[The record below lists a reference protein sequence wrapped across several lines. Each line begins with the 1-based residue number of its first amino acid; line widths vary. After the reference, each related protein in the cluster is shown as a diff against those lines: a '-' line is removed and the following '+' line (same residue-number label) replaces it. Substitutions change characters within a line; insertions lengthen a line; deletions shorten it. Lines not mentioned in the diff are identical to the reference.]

1 MMQQFG
7 KFQLLK
13 KIASGG
19 MAEIYIAKQRGMEGF
34 EKIVVIKTILPN
46 LATNEEFVQMFLDE
60 ARIAARLTH
69 PNIVQIYDLGRVGST
84 YFIAMEYVQGENL
97 RTVAKTCRKQGHTIP
112 LQHTVKVISQAC
124 EGLYYAHTKAD
135 TSGQPLN
142 IVHRDVSPQNILV
155 SFEGITKLVDFGIAK
170 AATQYQETRAGIL
183 KGKYSYMSPEQCMSQ
198 PVDAR
203 SDIFSIGIV
212 LWELSTGLRLYK
224 LNSELMIL
232 KEITEGTVKPPR
244 EVNQQIPAELEA
256 IILKALEKHPDNRF
270 QDGLEMHM
278 ALEEFLKNQQLTSST
293 VHLSAY
299 MRELFK
305 DKLES
310 LRKIEQAQAAGQDL
324 GSFLFD
330 DLNKD
335 EMYVPG
341 TGATPSQ
348 VSPVSTPSK
357 PLYPKPTTGISR
369 VVSQQA
375 AEQAPP
381 QRKNI
386 TLVALICLLLGV
398 LGVLGYFIFDQMSRP
413 EETRPTR
420 DAGVAVTRERGNISV
435 VSTPKGAQ
443 ALIDGNRKGTT
454 PCKIEDLEL
463 GRLYTLRV
471 VKQGF
476 RPWTTQF
483 KLEDIEER
491 PFHARLERTSSSS
504 GWGWVEVVTTPP
516 GAIIELDGKP
526 VAGKT
531 PLTLNR
537 VEANREHTV
546 VATISGRKDWSKTFR
561 LRPNQRLKLSGNLP
575 RSVSGDSGKKKPAYL
590 LLRSRPRGASF
601 FLNGSPVGGS
611 FSLEPGGSYL
621 ITARLSGYKDW
632 SERIRP
638 RPGERRTIVARLT
651 RRQAVVKRGKAKL
664 SINCKPWAKVFLD
677 NRPIGTTPIANLEI
691 DSGTYSLRLV
701 NNQINAKKT
710 LRIKASPGENI
721 KKNIEFE
728 KGYLQVRAKPWAN
741 VFIHGNK
748 IGTTPFQ
755 KKELYEG
762 RYKVVLKNPTLNS
775 TIERNVNI
783 KPGETTVISVNFL
796 E

>member
-278 ALEEFLKNQQLTSST
+278 ALEEFLKNNVLFSG
-293 VHLSAY
+293 VHHGKKPLVHKALCSVQS
-299 MRELFK
+299 
-305 DKLES
+305 KLIP
-310 LRKIEQAQAAGQDL
+310 LRK
-324 GSFLFD
+324 
-330 DLNKD
+330 
-335 EMYVPG
+335 
-341 TGATPSQ
+341 
-348 VSPVSTPSK
+348 
-357 PLYPKPTTGISR
+357 SR
-369 VVSQQA
+369 V
-375 AEQAPP
+375 
-381 QRKNI
+381 
-386 TLVALICLLLGV
+386 T
-398 LGVLGYFIFDQMSRP
+398 Y
-413 EETRPTR
+413 
-420 DAGVAVTRERGNISV
+420 
-435 VSTPKGAQ
+435 
-443 ALIDGNRKGTT
+443 
-454 PCKIEDLEL
+454 
-463 GRLYTLRV
+463 
-471 VKQGF
+471 
-476 RPWTTQF
+476 
-483 KLEDIEER
+483 
-491 PFHARLERTSSSS
+491 
-504 GWGWVEVVTTPP
+504 
-516 GAIIELDGKP
+516 LD
-526 VAGKT
+526 
-531 PLTLNR
+531 
-537 VEANREHTV
+537 
-546 VATISGRKDWSKTFR
+546 
-561 LRPNQRLKLSGNLP
+561 
-575 RSVSGDSGKKKPAYL
+575 L
-590 LLRSRPRGASF
+590 LLRVINIQVAASDDTTFTPAASHESR
-601 FLNGSPVGGS
+601 V
-611 FSLEPGGSYL
+611 
-621 ITARLSGYKDW
+621 
-632 SERIRP
+632 
-638 RPGERRTIVARLT
+638 
-651 RRQAVVKRGKAKL
+651 
-664 SINCKPWAKVFLD
+664 
-677 NRPIGTTPIANLEI
+677 
-691 DSGTYSLRLV
+691 
-701 NNQINAKKT
+701 
-710 LRIKASPGENI
+710 
-721 KKNIEFE
+721 
-728 KGYLQVRAKPWAN
+728 
-741 VFIHGNK
+741 
-748 IGTTPFQ
+748 
-755 KKELYEG
+755 
-762 RYKVVLKNPTLNS
+762 
-775 TIERNVNI
+775 
-783 KPGETTVISVNFL
+783 
-796 E
+796 